1 MKILCIGDIIGRHG
15 RRVVKEALPA
25 LRERYAPDFI
35 IANGEN
41 AAGGFGLTEAV
52 VRELLGLGIDV
63 LTSGNHVWD
72 KREFRPHLAK
82 AERVLRPAN
91 YPPGAPGRGR
101 GVFASRGGVPV
112 GVLNLEGRVFMSA
125 LDCPFRLADQLLPG
139 LRDQARVVVV
149 DFHAEATSEKVA
161 LARYLD
167 GRTTLVFG
175 THTHVQTADERIL
188 AGGTAAITDVGMTGG
203 HDSVIGM
210 AGENA
215 LQRFLTAL
223 PARLTPEPGGLRLN
237 AVLVRADENTGR
249 TLAVLRL
256 NVPLGGDWPDGSL
269 LDRAQADGNWP
280 G

>member
-41 AAGGFGLTEAV
+41 AAGGFGMTETV

-72 KREFRPHLAK
+72 KREFLPHLAK
-82 AERVLRPAN
+82 SERVLRPAN
-91 YPPGAPGRGR
+91 YPPGAPGRGC
-101 GVFASRGGVPV
+101 GVFTSRGGAPV
-112 GVLNLEGRVFMSA
+112 GVLNLEGRIFMSA
-125 LDCPFRLADQLLPG
+125 LDCPFRLADQLLSG
-139 LRDQARVVVV
+139 LRDQAQVVIV

-167 GRTTLVFG
+167 GRATLVFG

-215 LQRFLTAL
+215 LKRFLTAL

-237 AVLVRADENTGR
+237 AVLVKADESTGR
-249 TLAVLRL
+249 AQAILRL
-256 NVPLGGDWPDGSL
+256 NVPVGGDWPDGSR
-269 LDRAQADGNWP
+269 LDSAQTAGNWP